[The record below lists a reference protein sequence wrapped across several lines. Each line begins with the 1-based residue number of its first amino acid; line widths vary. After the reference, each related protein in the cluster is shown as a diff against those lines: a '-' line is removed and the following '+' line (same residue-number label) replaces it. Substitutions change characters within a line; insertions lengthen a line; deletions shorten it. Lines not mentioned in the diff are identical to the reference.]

1 MDAKV
6 RSANLRFALLNV
18 FFWTEMGAVSSFA
31 ANLLTAYNCTSGQIG
46 MVTAAGTLLAFLLE
60 PPLASLADRSSR
72 WNPGAILNVMS
83 IAMAVLAVLQLIPG
97 LSGMAVSLL
106 LLAALMLVNAALPM
120 VNSMLY
126 MAPVDASEMNFGF
139 GRAAGSLSFAILSLV
154 LGRLI
159 SSWSVRSIPIAAI
172 ISAIG
177 MCLATQLILHY
188 APDDT
193 LQPQEKAA
201 SVGTYRELFAAHP
214 KFLLFLI
221 GCTLVVLCHNAVV
234 NFFIYVTRNVGG
246 NDATMGAILSFQ
258 ALVELPGMILAK
270 KIIKKAGCAKIL
282 ILSLLAFTVKQFFY
296 WQAKSIPQLYAAT
309 VLESLSLALFL
320 PATVEYASRLVD
332 RKDIVK
338 AQTCFTTV
346 QVLANVLGAV
356 MASLYSTLDVSTNLL
371 AMTIISTIGLILSL
385 LTIDWKIR

>member
-31 ANLLTAYNCTSGQIG
+31 ANLLTAYHCTSGQIG

-83 IAMAVLAVLQLIPG
+83 IAMAVLALLQLIPG

-188 APDDT
+188 APADT

-296 WQAKSIPQLYAAT
+296 WQAKSIPQLYGAT

-356 MASLYSTLDVSTNLL
+356 MASLYSTLDVSANLL
-371 AMTIISTIGLILSL
+371 TMTIISTIGLILSL

>member
-31 ANLLTAYNCTSGQIG
+31 ANLLTAYHRTSGQIG

-83 IAMAVLAVLQLIPG
+83 IAMAVLALLQLIPG

-177 MCLATQLILHY
+177 MCLATRLILHY
-188 APDDT
+188 APADT

-296 WQAKSIPQLYAAT
+296 WQAKSIPQLYGAT

-356 MASLYSTLDVSTNLL
+356 MASLYSTLDVSANLL
-371 AMTIISTIGLILSL
+371 TMTIISTIGLILSL

>member
-31 ANLLTAYNCTSGQIG
+31 ANLLTAYHCTSGQIG

-83 IAMAVLAVLQLIPG
+83 IAMAVLALLQLIPG

-177 MCLATQLILHY
+177 MCLATRLILHY

-234 NFFIYVTRNVGG
+234 N
-246 NDATMGAILSFQ
+246 DATMGAILSFQ
-258 ALVELPGMILAK
+258 ALVELPGMVLAK

-296 WQAKSIPQLYAAT
+296 WQAKSIPQLYGAT

-371 AMTIISTIGLILSL
+371 TMTIISTIGLILSL
-385 LTIDWKIR
+385 LTIDWKIS

>member
-83 IAMAVLAVLQLIPG
+83 IAMAVLALLQLIPG
-97 LSGMAVSLL
+97 LSGMTVSLL

>member
-83 IAMAVLAVLQLIPG
+83 IAMAVLALLQLIPG
-97 LSGMAVSLL
+97 LSGMTVSLL

-296 WQAKSIPQLYAAT
+296 WQAKSIPQLYGAT

-371 AMTIISTIGLILSL
+371 TMTIISTIGLILSL

>member
-83 IAMAVLAVLQLIPG
+83 IAMAVLALLQLIPG

-234 NFFIYVTRNVGG
+234 NFFIYVTRSVGG

-296 WQAKSIPQLYAAT
+296 WQAKSIPQLYGAT

-371 AMTIISTIGLILSL
+371 TMTIISTIGLILSL

>member
-31 ANLLTAYNCTSGQIG
+31 ANLLTAYHCTSGQIG

-83 IAMAVLAVLQLIPG
+83 IAMAVLALLQLIPG

-159 SSWSVRSIPIAAI
+159 SSWSVRSIPIAAL

-177 MCLATQLILHY
+177 MCLATRLILHY

-296 WQAKSIPQLYAAT
+296 WQAKSIPQLYGAT

>member
-31 ANLLTAYNCTSGQIG
+31 ANLLTAYHCTSGQIG

-83 IAMAVLAVLQLIPG
+83 IAMAVLALLQLIPG

-234 NFFIYVTRNVGG
+234 NFFIYVTRSVGG

-296 WQAKSIPQLYAAT
+296 WQAKSIPQLYGAT

-371 AMTIISTIGLILSL
+371 TMTIISTIGLILSL

>member
-83 IAMAVLAVLQLIPG
+83 IAMAVLALLQLIPG

-234 NFFIYVTRNVGG
+234 NFFIYVTRSVGG

-385 LTIDWKIR
+385 STIDWKIR

>member
-31 ANLLTAYNCTSGQIG
+31 ANLLTAYHRTSGQIG

-83 IAMAVLAVLQLIPG
+83 IAMAVLALLQLIPG

-188 APDDT
+188 APADT

-296 WQAKSIPQLYAAT
+296 WQAKSIPQLYGAT

-356 MASLYSTLDVSTNLL
+356 MASLYSTLDVSANLL
-371 AMTIISTIGLILSL
+371 TMTIISTIGLILSL

>member
-6 RSANLRFALLNV
+6 RGANLRFALLNV

-83 IAMAVLAVLQLIPG
+83 IAMAVLALLQLIPG

-177 MCLATQLILHY
+177 MCLSTWLILHY

-296 WQAKSIPQLYAAT
+296 WQAKSIPQLYGAT

>member
-31 ANLLTAYNCTSGQIG
+31 ANLLTAYHCTSGQIG

-83 IAMAVLAVLQLIPG
+83 IAMAVLALLQLIPG

-234 NFFIYVTRNVGG
+234 NFFIYVTRSVGG

-296 WQAKSIPQLYAAT
+296 WQAKSIPQLYGAT

-385 LTIDWKIR
+385 STIDWKIR

>member
-83 IAMAVLAVLQLIPG
+83 IAMAVLALLQLIPG

-258 ALVELPGMILAK
+258 ALVELPSMILAK